1 MSVCVA
7 PRGQQRTNRSIWRER
22 DIETN
27 AGRENKRGNAKKK
40 ADCAL
45 EMAQNTTER
54 LLMTSYNPVIIS

>member
-1 MSVCVA
+1 M
-7 PRGQQRTNRSIWRER
+7 ER